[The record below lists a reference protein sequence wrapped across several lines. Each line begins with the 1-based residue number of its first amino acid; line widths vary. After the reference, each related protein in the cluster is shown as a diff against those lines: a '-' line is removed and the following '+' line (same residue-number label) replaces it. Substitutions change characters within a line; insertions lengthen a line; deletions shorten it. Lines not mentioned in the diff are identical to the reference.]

1 MKIRI
6 IGNTGSGKT
15 FFARS
20 LSQKYGIQS
29 FDLDDIFWQNTGAF
43 SGEKRPPEKR
53 DALLNIILQNEDWII
68 EGVYYS
74 WCQNTF
80 EDADVIYVL
89 KTSLWICRLR
99 IIKRF
104 FLRKLGIEKG
114 RKESFS
120 SICALFKWSKK
131 FKNKNLPE
139 IEEILEKYKN
149 KTVFLRKN

>member
-15 FFARS
+15 FLARS
-20 LSQKYGIQS
+20 LSQKYSIQS
-29 FDLDDIFWQNTGAF
+29 FDLDDIFWRNTDAF
-43 SGEKRPPEKR
+43 SGEKRPPEER
-53 DALLNIILQNEDWII
+53 DALLNDIFQNEDWII

-74 WCQNTF
+74 WCQNIF
-80 EDADVIYVL
+80 KDADVIYVL
-89 KTSLWICRLR
+89 KTPLWLCRLR

-104 FLRKLGIEKG
+104 IFRKLGIEKG

-120 SICALFKWSKK
+120 SFFRLIKWSKK

-139 IEEILEKYKN
+139 IQEILEKHKN
-149 KTVFLRKN
+149 KTIYL